1 MSQQDEQ
8 KDRTTYQE
16 YIITPC
22 PHASAS
28 YTYPSLSSYVAGRS
42 SMLRSYE
49 TIENR
54 VHSPSHKQCYQSSE
68 RNEKALV
75 FRLEDDRWFYYRT
88 DFYRLSGSF
97 EGDVWIAISC
107 RLILFCS
114 ASRSN
119 KKRKKGSK
127 THRFY
132 EWLPGGDCH
141 VHAVLYRFLSAVSF
155 FFN

>member
-54 VHSPSHKQCYQSSE
+54 VHSPSHKQCYQSSK

-88 DFYRLSGSF
+88 DFIVCRGHLNEMYGSQYRAALYCF
-97 EGDVWIAISC
+97 
-107 RLILFCS
+107 
-114 ASRSN
+114 
-119 KKRKKGSK
+119 
-127 THRFY
+127 
-132 EWLPGGDCH
+132 
-141 VHAVLYRFLSAVSF
+141 AVLLVEIRREIKIKNPSIL
-155 FFN
+155 